1 MLKKPLLIFIVFSSV
16 LTFLFFFFPINLFD
30 GKIVVEN
37 GLQSYTAD
45 DNLSLSNFIGI
56 GIEGMNEQGIVD
68 FYLTAKGVILA
79 FIYILGFPGLLG
91 YRIHLKNQRL

>member
-16 LTFLFFFFPINLFD
+16 LAFLFFFFPINLFD

-79 FIYILGFPGLLG
+79 FIYILGFPGLLA
-91 YRIHLKNQRL
+91 YRIYLKNQRL

>member
-16 LTFLFFFFPINLFD
+16 LAFLFFFFPINLFD
-30 GKIVVEN
+30 GKIVIEN

-79 FIYILGFPGLLG
+79 FIYILGFPGLLA
-91 YRIHLKNQRL
+91 YRIYLKNQRL

>member
-16 LTFLFFFFPINLFD
+16 LAFLFFFFPINLFD

-68 FYLTAKGVILA
+68 QNGRLFAAEKLPAAFSQVIHKS
-79 FIYILGFPGLLG
+79 I
-91 YRIHLKNQRL
+91 KE

>member
-1 MLKKPLLIFIVFSSV
+1 
-16 LTFLFFFFPINLFD
+16 
-30 GKIVVEN
+30 KIVVEN

-79 FIYILGFPGLLG
+79 FIYILGFPGLLA
-91 YRIHLKNQRL
+91 YRIYLKNQRL

>member
-16 LTFLFFFFPINLFD
+16 LAFLFFFFPINLFD

-79 FIYILGFPGLLG
+79 FIYILGFPGLLA

>member
-30 GKIVVEN
+30 GKIVIEN

-79 FIYILGFPGLLG
+79 FIYILGFPGLLA
-91 YRIHLKNQRL
+91 YRIYLKNQRL

>member
-79 FIYILGFPGLLG
+79 FIYILGFPGLLA